1 MTTPPFQ
8 SAPGLQRLPGIAA
21 GFFGREGGVSEGIYA
36 SLNVGI
42 GSGDA
47 PAAID
52 ENRMRVRSALGLS
65 EMVSCYQ
72 VHGAR
77 VVEVTEAW
85 QARPEADAMVTRVPG
100 MALCILTADCVPILL
115 ADREAGIVGAAHAGW
130 KGALAGVAEATVEAM
145 ERIGASATRIHA
157 AIGPAIQQPSY
168 EVGPEFR
175 DRFVSDAP
183 QNAA

>member
-65 EMVSCYQ
+65 EMESC
-72 VHGAR
+72 
-77 VVEVTEAW
+77 
-85 QARPEADAMVTRVPG
+85 
-100 MALCILTADCVPILL
+100 
-115 ADREAGIVGAAHAGW
+115 
-130 KGALAGVAEATVEAM
+130 
-145 ERIGASATRIHA
+145 
-157 AIGPAIQQPSY
+157 
-168 EVGPEFR
+168 
-175 DRFVSDAP
+175 
-183 QNAA
+183 